1 MSDTVDSPNHYTS
14 GAVETIDK
22 IEAIIDGLPAKEAML
37 LSHVIRYADRAGK
50 KDDARNDLGKANNY
64 AHRLVFGDW
73 RHGDQN
79 DRECVRDVGT
89 NSKLRSKSVERLLSA
104 LDTESSPSK
113 QHVPMEFYDVISP
126 CTDEPCDD
134 QCESSDTADE
144 GRVYGTGEVDCIRNK
159 GCMKTGGDGLG

>member
-1 MSDTVDSPNHYTS
+1 MSNTVDSPNHYTS

-37 LSHVIRYADRAGK
+37 LSHIIRYADRAGK

-64 AHRLVFGDW
+64 AHRLVFGGW
-73 RHGDQN
+73 RHGTANEEICKVSDL
-79 DRECVRDVGT
+79 DC
-89 NSKLRSKSVERLLSA
+89 LASA
-104 LDTESSPSK
+104 LNAVSTPSK

-159 GCMKTGGDGLG
+159 GCMKTGGDEVG